1 MPAHHFFDLAAH
13 GVDRIQ
19 RQQRFLEHHGHHR
32 PAHGRQFARV
42 HRQHVAP
49 VHLHPAAHA
58 RAARRMQPH
67 QRAQRYAF
75 ARARF
80 AHQRHRFTA
89 ANGEV
94 QRLHRAV
101 RFGAGAELHAQAFNR
116 Q

>member
-1 MPAHHFFDLAAH
+1 M
-13 GVDRIQ
+13 
-19 RQQRFLEHHGHHR
+19 
-32 PAHGRQFARV
+32 
-42 HRQHVAP
+42 RQHR
-49 VHLHPAAHA
+49 LRNDAAHA
-58 RAARRMQPH
+58 PARIQAGIGILENHLQTLAQGAPAGLRHARQGLPVKADIAARQPIQAH
-67 QRAQRYAF
+67 QHAGDRGFSA
-75 ARARF
+75 ARF

>member
-1 MPAHHFFDLAAH
+1 MAASPARRPCRRVGILEDVLDFLAQALAAR
-13 GVDRIQ
+13 G
-19 RQQRFLEHHGHHR
+19 
-32 PAHGRQFARV
+32 V
-42 HRQHVAP
+42 HRKDVLAVVA
-49 VHLHPAAHA
+49 HRARGRGHELLQRLANGGFAA
-58 RAARRMQPH
+58 
-67 QRAQRYAF
+67 
-75 ARARF
+75 ARF